1 MRLFVVFLVF
11 LLQLPL
17 HAQGVF
23 VKEMPD
29 GFHLS
34 VKHALVQADIL
45 VAKSVEDATLI
56 VTGYGRLTPRFAS
69 EPQGWDA
76 LSSVVNGKFECAAML
91 EFTTKDGDVV
101 WRKSTGGF
109 WTNPAVK
116 KLDSCANIL
125 VWKFWK
131 RMKKKNKDLFVVI
144 SKEPAPK

>member
-1 MRLFVVFLVF
+1 MRLLVVVLVF

-34 VKHALVQADIL
+34 VKHALVKADLL
-45 VAKSVEDATLI
+45 VAESIENATLI

-76 LSSVVNGKFECAAML
+76 LSSVTSGRFKCASML
-91 EFTTKDGDVV
+91 EFTTKDGIVV

-109 WTNPAVK
+109 LFDPTVK
-116 KLDSCANIL
+116 KLDSCASAL
-125 VWKFWK
+125 VFKFW
-131 RMKKKNKDLFVVI
+131 RGMKKKHKDLFVVI